1 MNKQPYKSESL
12 KQTFTPM
19 FEYKGYTI
27 YKGDN
32 PMYYDKG
39 HRYVD
44 HDGTPSNE
52 NVPLFY
58 SEIIKNKRTKP
69 ERNVYGSMFGG
80 DKLGDTN
87 LCDMEYTKKMIDRH
101 DELRREQ
108 ILKEWNNRNNTLHYT
123 YECNNVTINVLQNLN
138 DRIETR
144 IYVNERSLR
153 NAHLPKNFTFNDILE
168 QVYINTISKYNT
180 TAFSKLNTKIYKN
193 KKVEKIDLTILPVYE
208 FLGLEVDYKGKKFIP
223 HNVFFSSAYDD
234 KFVFETKDDKVL
246 ISVEEIKDLELKEVE
261 IPSIYA
267 LSVLRNKFKF
277 YE

>member
-39 HRYVD
+39 HTYVD
-44 HDGTPSNE
+44 HDGTPSNK

-58 SEIIKNKRTKP
+58 SEVIKNKRTKP
-69 ERNVYGSMFGG
+69 ERYLNVSMFGG
-80 DKLGDTN
+80 DELGDTH
-87 LCDMEYTKKMIDRH
+87 LSDMEYTKKMIDRH
-101 DELRREQ
+101 DELRRER

-123 YECNNVTINVLQNLN
+123 YECNNVIINVLQNLN
-138 DRIETR
+138 DRIDTQ

-246 ISVEEIKDLELKEVE
+246 ISVEEIKDLELKIVE
-261 IPSIYA
+261 IPSMYA
-267 LSVLRNKFKF
+267 LSVLKNKYKF

>member
-1 MNKQPYKSESL
+1 
-12 KQTFTPM
+12 
-19 FEYKGYTI
+19 
-27 YKGDN
+27 
-32 PMYYDKG
+32 MYYDKG
-39 HRYVD
+39 HTYVD
-44 HDGTPSNE
+44 HDGTPSNK

-58 SEIIKNKRTKP
+58 SEVIKNKRTKP
-69 ERNVYGSMFGG
+69 ERNLYVSMFGG
-80 DKLGDTN
+80 DKLGDTH
-87 LCDMEYTKKMIDRH
+87 LSDMEYTKKMIDRH
-101 DELRREQ
+101 DELRRER
-108 ILKEWNNRNNTLHYT
+108 ILENWNNRNNTLHYT

-138 DRIETR
+138 DRIDTQ

-153 NAHLPKNFTFNDILE
+153 NVHLPKNFTFNDILE

-246 ISVEEIKDLELKEVE
+246 ISVDEIKDLELKIVE
-261 IPSIYA
+261 IPSMYA
-267 LSVLRNKFKF
+267 LIVLKNKYKF